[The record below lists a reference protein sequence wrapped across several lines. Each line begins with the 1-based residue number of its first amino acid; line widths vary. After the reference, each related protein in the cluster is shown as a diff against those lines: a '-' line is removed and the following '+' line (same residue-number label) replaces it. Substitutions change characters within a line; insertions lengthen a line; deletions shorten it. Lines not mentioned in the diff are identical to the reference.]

1 MSTDVFG
8 NIAAEKKNQSI
19 RKSNLTET
27 PPMKIEVL
35 PVRLTPDSVSPI
47 ATVRRM
53 QTQEELKC
61 ALAEMRSK
69 YSPFLANH
77 APAIS
82 QCVQKIDVKNFILNG
97 SERITIPH
105 YGGPLGYAVKEYE
118 STFELEGD
126 CSGKAVYI
134 CFGGVDYIATVYI
147 NGDAV
152 GRHEGFFSPFEFE
165 ISRFVKKG
173 KNTLR
178 ITVENDFVYMGST
191 CGLKTG
197 KSFEGDKMYA
207 ATGLGYD
214 DPEDGWHHCP
224 PGMGIYNY
232 VRVEVRERIHI
243 TDVYVRPLPEEKK
256 VEVWV
261 EIENAD
267 YSAPN
272 LKIQLSL
279 YGQNFEETV
288 FEDFEYCP
296 VFAYAHEE
304 DTFRVRMNACDVTVE
319 KPGIPIKF
327 VNNPLTAE
335 HGKNIYKIMMAFEHV
350 KLWTLEN
357 PYLYQIQVKVFSD
370 DQLKDAKAQQFG
382 MRSFSQDLQSKP
394 KGMFYLNGN
403 KIKLRGANTM
413 GFEQQDVMNDNI
425 DQLIDDI
432 LLAKLCNMNFW
443 RLTQRPVQDEVYEY
457 CDKLGLMTQTDLPLF
472 GCMRR
477 TKFAEMVRQ
486 TEEMIRLVRKHPCNV
501 VISYINEPVA
511 EARHKP
517 HRHFE
522 REELEMAFEAC
533 DNIVKINCPECVI
546 KHVDGDYDP
555 PTRNS
560 IQDNHTYTLWYNE
573 HEIEFGRL
581 HKGYWVD
588 TDKEWYCGCGEYGA
602 EGLDP
607 VDLMERRYPKEWL
620 KEPFSPVNIVNS
632 QSGLYHIFFYD
643 TPKDIES
650 WVAETQKHQAFVAK
664 EMTECF
670 RRNPNMISSAIH
682 LFIDAWP
689 AGWMKTIMDCERTP
703 KPAYF
708 TYRDALEPILVSLR
722 TDRFTYYEGEKIS
735 IEAYVCNDTNI
746 VNKDCAVVFELYNSG
761 GEIVMS
767 GRTPAILADC
777 DVTYAA
783 NAEFSIPKVD
793 DREKFTLKAI
803 LLDKAENVLSTNEL
817 VVEVFADVEL
827 PVNDDVVFVTDI
839 KRGQQTIAGETV
851 TGYKTYMYAR
861 HFVSMKTGHKA
872 VEQFE
877 TDDFKFWY
885 DGKVDRISPLTSI
898 TFAAEGFTPI
908 LMCGNKNPDQSVR
921 KDCVVAEKLYEGKR
935 YIISTLDIRCENPVA
950 KRFLKELLEL

>member
-1 MSTDVFG
+1 MATDVFG
-8 NIAAEKKNQSI
+8 NIAAEKKYQNS
-19 RKSNLTET
+19 RKSDLTESL
-27 PPMKIEVL
+27 PMEIEVL
-35 PVRLTPDSVSPI
+35 PVELTPNTFSSI
-47 ATVRRM
+47 STVNRM
-53 QTQEELKC
+53 QTQEELEV
-61 ALAEMRSK
+61 ALSGMRDK
-69 YSPFLANH
+69 YRPFLADY
-77 APAIS
+77 APEIS
-82 QCVQKIDVKNFILNG
+82 QCVQKIDIKTYTLNG
-97 SERITIPH
+97 SERITIPY
-105 YGGPLGYAVKEYE
+105 YGGPLGYAVQEYE
-118 STFELEGD
+118 STFELD
-126 CSGKAVYI
+126 RDYSDKAVYI
-134 CFGGVDYIATVYI
+134 CFGGVDYIATVYV

-165 ISRFVKKG
+165 INRFVRKG

-178 ITVENDFVYMGST
+178 ITVENDFAYQGST

-197 KSFEGDKMYA
+197 KSFAGDKMYA

-243 TDVYVRPLPEEKK
+243 SDVYVRPLPEEKRA
-256 VEVWV
+256 EVWV
-261 EIENAD
+261 EVENAD
-267 YSAPN
+267 YSLADI
-272 LKIQLSL
+272 KFRLSL
-279 YGQNFEETV
+279 YGQNFKETV
-288 FEDFEYCP
+288 FEKYEYKP
-296 VFAYAHEE
+296 VLAYAHEE
-304 DTFRVRMNACDVTVE
+304 DAMRVRMNAYDVTVE
-319 KPGIPIKF
+319 KPDIPIRY

-335 HGKNIYKIMMAFEHV
+335 HGKNVYKIMIALEHV
-350 KLWTLEN
+350 KFWTPET
-357 PYLYQIQVKVFSD
+357 PYLYQVQVNVFCD
-370 DQLKDAKAQQFG
+370 DQLKDARAQQFG
-382 MRSFSQDLQSKP
+382 MRSFTQDLQSRP

-443 RLTQRPVQDEVYEY
+443 RLTQRPVQNEVYEY

-477 TKFAEMVRQ
+477 TKFCEMVRQ

-501 VISYINEPVA
+501 VISYINEPTA
-511 EARHKP
+511 EARNKP
-517 HRHFE
+517 HRYLE
-522 REELEMAFEAC
+522 RVELERAFEAC
-533 DNIVKINCPECVI
+533 DHIVKINCPECVI

-602 EGLDP
+602 EGLDF
-607 VDLMERRYPKEWL
+607 VDLMKRRYPKDWL
-620 KEPFSPVNIVNS
+620 KEPFSPVNVVNS

-643 TPKDIES
+643 TPEDIES
-650 WVAETQKHQAFVAK
+650 WVVETQKHQAFAAK

-735 IEAYVCNDTNI
+735 IEAYVCNDTNV
-746 VNKDCAVVFELYNSG
+746 VNKDCTVIFELYNSG
-761 GEIVMS
+761 KEMLMS
-767 GRTPAILADC
+767 GRTPAVLADC

-783 NAEFSIPKVD
+783 NAEFSIAKVD

-803 LLDKAENVLSTNEL
+803 LLDEAENVLSTNEL
-817 VVEVFADVEL
+817 EIEVFADVEL
-827 PVNDDVVFVTDI
+827 PVNDNIVFVTDI
-839 KRGQQTIAGETV
+839 KAGQQTIAGETV
-851 TGYKTYMYAR
+851 TGRKTYMYAR
-861 HFVSMKTGHKA
+861 HFVSRDTGHKA
-872 VEQFE
+872 VERFKK
-877 TDDFKFWY
+877 DDFKFWY
-885 DGKVDRISPLTSI
+885 DSKVDRISPLTGMSF
-898 TFAAEGFTPI
+898 TADGFTPI
-908 LMCGNKNPDQSVR
+908 LVCGNRNEDNTVR
-921 KDCVVAEKLYEGKR
+921 KDFVVAEKLYDGKR

-950 KRFLKELLEL
+950 KRFMKALLEL